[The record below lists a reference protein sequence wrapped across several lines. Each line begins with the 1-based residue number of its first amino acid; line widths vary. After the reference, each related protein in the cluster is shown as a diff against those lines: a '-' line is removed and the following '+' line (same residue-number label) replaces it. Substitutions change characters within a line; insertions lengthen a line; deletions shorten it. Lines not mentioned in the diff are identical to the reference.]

1 MLTQF
6 PQFQYCY
13 TQAEFSP
20 EHLHSVKIR
29 SNKASFLKTEIDCIH
44 IISFAEGKNA
54 EGINPPELEEA
65 TGQDWVS

>member
-1 MLTQF
+1 
-6 PQFQYCY
+6 
-13 TQAEFSP
+13 
-20 EHLHSVKIR
+20 VKIR